1 MRSGGVGASVLRA
14 AVENAFLIHGV
25 TTGLHLKQSPLKCPS
40 SFVVP
45 HFRCSSSQKGRRAR
59 PPSWLERRAT
69 RTAVCSPRAGR
80 ADSPH
85 SFVFRVGAA
94 VEPGA
99 PVAPRLGPLRPSSRS
114 PPPAPRSSSLFWT
127 PGRTFPHL
135 SLVLPFGEAS
145 LFGV

>member
-1 MRSGGVGASVLRA
+1 M
-14 AVENAFLIHGV
+14 
-25 TTGLHLKQSPLKCPS
+25 
-40 SFVVP
+40 
-45 HFRCSSSQKGRRAR
+45 CS
-59 PPSWLERRAT
+59 L
-69 RTAVCSPRAGR
+69 RAGR

-99 PVAPRLGPLRPSSRS
+99 PGAPRLGPLRPGSRS